1 MSGHFCTKTNSKAA
15 SCGSSVRCGEFE
27 PAARTAPCPRLPRAR
42 PASLPLSGLIRAAQ
56 VIVFVRCFN
65 LQCHACAGHS
75 LALVVKL
82 KSMPLVFH
90 HAEARRADVLSR
102 YSIAKGTAASA
113 PALGDASGW

>member
-1 MSGHFCTKTNSKAA
+1 MHVGVLSIAVMS
-15 SCGSSVRCGEFE
+15 
-27 PAARTAPCPRLPRAR
+27 
-42 PASLPLSGLIRAAQ
+42 SGL
-56 VIVFVRCFN
+56 IVFVRCFN